1 MNRFVCVHGH
11 FYQPPRENPWLE
23 EVEPQESALPY
34 HDWNERISAECYA
47 RNGASRVL
55 DAEGRIREI
64 VNNYSKISFNIGPTL
79 LSWMEKKDPDAY
91 KAILEADR
99 LSRERFSGH
108 GAAMAQVY
116 NHMIMPLANARDK
129 RTQIV
134 WGLRDFEHRYG
145 RKPEG
150 MWLAEAAVDLE
161 SLDIMAQ
168 NGLLFTV
175 LAPHQARRARK
186 LQGVARPWGAKD
198 DGPVDLRR
206 PYLCR
211 LPSGRSIAIFFYDG
225 PVSRAVAFEGLLHN
239 GEAFAKRI
247 LGAFNPQDTADQLV
261 HLATDGESYGHHH
274 KFGDM
279 ALAYALQYIEENDRA
294 KLTVYGEYLVSHPPE
309 HEVEIVEN
317 SSWSCAHGIER
328 WRGDCG
334 CNSGGKPGWNQQ
346 WRAPLRQALDFLR
359 ERAAKVYAR
368 EMVAYGVDPWVVRDA
383 YIAVIL
389 DRSRYSADRFLF
401 RAFGRELSF
410 VDKNRVLRCLEIQR
424 NALLMYT
431 SCGWFFDDISGI
443 ETVQIIKYA
452 ARVIQLVQRVADED
466 LELAFLEILGKAKSN
481 TPEAANGAR
490 IYKIYVEP
498 SIVDIL
504 RVGAH
509 YAMSSLYEDFGKE
522 ARLYCFTVRNKVYER
537 QSVGKLTLVIGR
549 AEIFSDV
556 TWTSFEVHFALL
568 HLGDQNFIC
577 GVDYFRDDALFA
589 RMRRDVA
596 GFFGDGDIPGAIG
609 AVNRYFGA
617 RNYSLWHLF
626 KQEQQVI
633 LDRIFDKT
641 MCEVESSFRQIYD
654 DHVSLIRMLSD
665 HHGTIPKMLA
675 NVVEF
680 VLNRD
685 LTRLLEEKELSVD
698 RLQRVAAE
706 SRRWPFKRNKE
717 NLDFMAS
724 HKVNAI
730 LQRIA
735 GNPADTE
742 FLEQGMQ
749 TIELLLGLGLEID
762 FWKAQNIF
770 YGLVK
775 TELLPRHKEAARDEN
790 AGRWVRAFMALA
802 EILKVRL
809 A

>member
-23 EVEPQESALPY
+23 EVEPQESAQPY

-198 DGPVDLRR
+198 EGSVNLRC

-239 GEAFAKRI
+239 GEAFARRI

-261 HLATDGESYGHHH
+261 HIATDGESYGHHH

-279 ALAYALQYIEENDRA
+279 ALAYALQYIEQNDRA
-294 KLTVYGEYLVSHPPE
+294 KLTVYGEYLASHPPE
-309 HEVEIVEN
+309 YEVEIVEN

-334 CNSGGKPGWNQQ
+334 CNSGGKPSWNQQ

-368 EMVAYGVDPWVVRDA
+368 EMVACGVDPWVVRDA

-466 LELAFLEILGKAKSN
+466 LELAFL
-481 TPEAANGAR
+481 
-490 IYKIYVEP
+490 
-498 SIVDIL
+498 
-504 RVGAH
+504 
-509 YAMSSLYEDFGKE
+509 
-522 ARLYCFTVRNKVYER
+522 
-537 QSVGKLTLVIGR
+537 
-549 AEIFSDV
+549 
-556 TWTSFEVHFALL
+556 
-568 HLGDQNFIC
+568 
-577 GVDYFRDDALFA
+577 
-589 RMRRDVA
+589 
-596 GFFGDGDIPGAIG
+596 
-609 AVNRYFGA
+609 
-617 RNYSLWHLF
+617 
-626 KQEQQVI
+626 
-633 LDRIFDKT
+633 
-641 MCEVESSFRQIYD
+641 
-654 DHVSLIRMLSD
+654 
-665 HHGTIPKMLA
+665 
-675 NVVEF
+675 
-680 VLNRD
+680 
-685 LTRLLEEKELSVD
+685 
-698 RLQRVAAE
+698 
-706 SRRWPFKRNKE
+706 
-717 NLDFMAS
+717 
-724 HKVNAI
+724 
-730 LQRIA
+730 
-735 GNPADTE
+735 
-742 FLEQGMQ
+742 
-749 TIELLLGLGLEID
+749 
-762 FWKAQNIF
+762 
-770 YGLVK
+770 
-775 TELLPRHKEAARDEN
+775 
-790 AGRWVRAFMALA
+790 
-802 EILKVRL
+802 
-809 A
+809 